1 MKSGLLN
8 IDDDK
13 MLLQLMRDDSRIAFD
28 TLYQKYWKLVLN
40 TGYKRLRDINK
51 AEDIA
56 QDVFTQLWLRRK
68 DIVVN
73 NISAY
78 LFTAVRNST
87 FTLLAKENRYIP
99 INDLLL
105 ELKADRAS
113 ADAQMLHKEFMKA
126 YEAMVDALPN
136 QQKTIFK
143 MRYHEELTTD
153 EIATQLQLSPKTV
166 RNHLGRAITT
176 LRATLMMTYILL
188 FFPS

>member
-13 MLLQLMRDDSRIAFD
+13 MLLQQMRDDCKIAFD

-40 TGYKRLRDINK
+40 TGYKRLNDINK

-68 DIVVN
+68 DLVVN

-87 FTLLAKENRYIP
+87 LTLLAKENRYIP

-105 ELKADRAS
+105 ELKADKAS
-113 ADAQMLHKEFMKA
+113 ADEQMLHKEFIIA
-126 YEAMVDALPN
+126 YEAMVNGLPN

-166 RNHLGRAITT
+166 RNHLGRAIST
-176 LRATLMMTYILL
+176 LRASLMMTYIII
-188 FFPS
+188 FFQA

>member
-1 MKSGLLN
+1 MKSSLLN
-8 IDDDK
+8 IDEDK
-13 MLLQLMRDDSRIAFD
+13 MLLQQIRDDCRIAFD
-28 TLYQKYWKLVLN
+28 TLYQKYWKFVLN
-40 TGYKRLRDINK
+40 TGYKRLNDIGK

-68 DIVVN
+68 DLVVN

-78 LFTAVRNST
+78 LFTAIRNST
-87 FTLLAKENRYIP
+87 FTLLAKEKRYIP

-105 ELKADRAS
+105 ELKADKAS
-113 ADAQMLHKEFMKA
+113 ADAQMLHKEFMIA

-143 MRYHEELTTD
+143 MRYHEELTAD

-166 RNHLGRAITT
+166 RNHLGRAIST
-176 LRATLMMTYILL
+176 LRASLMMTYIII
-188 FFPS
+188 FFQA

>member
-1 MKSGLLN
+1 MKSNFLN

-13 MLLQLMRDDSRIAFD
+13 MLLQLMRDDSRTAFD
-28 TLYQKYWKLVLN
+28 ILYQKYWKLVLN
-40 TGYKRLRDINK
+40 TGYKRLKDLSK

-56 QDVFTQLWLRRK
+56 QDVFTQLWLKRK
-68 DIVVN
+68 EVVVK

-113 ADAQMLHKEFMKA
+113 ADAQILHKEFMKA

-176 LRATLMMTYILL
+176 LRASLMMIYIII
-188 FFPS
+188 FFQG

>member
-13 MLLQLMRDDSRIAFD
+13 MLLQLMRDDCRTAFD

-40 TGYKRLRDINK
+40 TGYKRLKDLSK
-51 AEDIA
+51 AEDVA

-68 DIVVN
+68 DVVVKN
-73 NISAY
+73 VSAY
-78 LFTAVRNST
+78 LFTAVRNCT

-113 ADAQMLHKEFMKA
+113 ADAQILLKEFMKA

-143 MRYHEELTTD
+143 MRYHQELTTD
-153 EIATQLQLSPKTV
+153 EIAVQLQLSPKTV

-176 LRATLMMTYILL
+176 LRASLMMAYILV
-188 FFPS
+188 FF